1 MVVRVLATVGGRL
14 EEKDVRDD
22 PVLEK
27 RYVFEIPV
35 LLRDGR
41 ELCRH
46 RVTEA
51 ELLELLRGRP

>member
-1 MVVRVLATVGGRL
+1 MAARVLATVGGRL

-51 ELLELLRGRP
+51 ELRRLLRDA